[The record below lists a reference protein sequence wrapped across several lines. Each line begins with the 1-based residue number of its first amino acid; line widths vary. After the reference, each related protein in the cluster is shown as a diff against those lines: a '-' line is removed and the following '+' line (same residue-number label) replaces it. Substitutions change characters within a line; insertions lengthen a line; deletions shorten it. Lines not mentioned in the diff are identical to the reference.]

1 MVPEQLPVKYPI
13 KQAMQEDLLKIDI
26 WQLGITLLGF
36 VNPELNAL
44 FDSKFDRMTDI
55 PEFTEEFIYYKLSR
69 CWQFAINVRSIL
81 FPATDILEPN
91 IRGTLYVLAGESGRS
106 TVIGGCKGLDW
117 KKKEKKQL
125 TIQLGVSQATALE
138 TYDRK
143 IATGATQNNNQL
155 PENDGTAVCRFIC
168 LKIPEKS
175 LELLPVSDE
184 EKEDTFILTNLS
196 IFSLMTS

>member
-1 MVPEQLPVKYPI
+1 MK
-13 KQAMQEDLLKIDI
+13 
-26 WQLGITLLGF
+26 
-36 VNPELNAL
+36 
-44 FDSKFDRMTDI
+44 
-55 PEFTEEFIYYKLSR
+55 
-69 CWQFAINVRSIL
+69 
-81 FPATDILEPN
+81 
-91 IRGTLYVLAGESGRS
+91 
-106 TVIGGCKGLDW
+106 

-155 PENDGTAVCRFIC
+155 PENDGTAACRFIC